1 MLDQPLASV
10 LSASFL
16 VRHEGEHQ
24 ITRRY
29 DAFRLELSGEGQDHP
44 DHVLHVHGAAPPDV
58 TVLDGAGKGMDAPV
72 GGLGRNDVEVTVK
85 HQCTSTRL
93 SSLQAGKDVP
103 AAGRTGLDVF
113 RLVADFLKLRGNPLR
128 ARTLTLGG
136 FEFSRVRGV
145 EADERTDQFDYFC
158 FGSARIRI
166 IRGCGH
172 STFLPSNQTT
182 GATGMPRNLAIW
194 GSSPNRILFPSTEKS
209 GPSPSGGM
217 ADALA

>member
-10 LSASFL
+10 LSARFL
-16 VRHEGEHQ
+16 VRHESEHQ

-72 GGLGRNDVEVTVK
+72 GGSAGTTVEVTVK
-85 HQCTSTRL
+85 HQRTTTRL
-93 SSLQAGKDVP
+93 GSLQASKGHFLGRVLRTRRIP
-103 AAGRTGLDVF
+103 SRNRLLEACAATHSAHARSPWWF
-113 RLVADFLKLRGNPLR
+113 RVLPCSRCAKRMRG
-128 ARTLTLGG
+128 
-136 FEFSRVRGV
+136 
-145 EADERTDQFDYFC
+145 TDQFDYFC

-166 IRGCGH
+166 IRGVVIPLSYHRINDG
-172 STFLPSNQTT
+172 
-182 GATGMPRNLAIW
+182 GDGMPHNLAIW

-209 GPSPSGGM
+209 GPSPSGGNGQTR
-217 ADALA
+217 